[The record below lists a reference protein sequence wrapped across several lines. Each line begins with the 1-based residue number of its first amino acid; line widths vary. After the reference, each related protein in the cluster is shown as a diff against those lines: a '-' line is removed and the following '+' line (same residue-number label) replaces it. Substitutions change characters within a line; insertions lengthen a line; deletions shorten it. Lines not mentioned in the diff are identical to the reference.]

1 MVFSILISQPLIY
14 SASTCLPCISE
25 STDQLSIW
33 ECLIGVCVEFVST
46 WTYMWARW
54 AVSLSIV
61 LRTSRTL
68 SFWVV
73 RMRQFFVWV
82 AGVIHLKYITRGWL
96 LEEVLYSMKTS
107 IAFLIST
114 VHEKMI
120 ISDNLQYK
128 EIRLSVLGTPF
139 WMYCWE
145 IETHFPIKYE
155 RTIKI
160 SGRQAYTFFVSSILW
175 NKCKTPARLYL
186 KVKKFS
192 WYWFY

>member
-1 MVFSILISQPLIY
+1 MVFSILISQPIIY
-14 SASTCLPCISE
+14 STSTCLPCISE

-54 AVSLSIV
+54 AVNLSIV

-73 RMRQFFVWV
+73 RMRRFSVWV
-82 AGVIHLKYITRGWL
+82 AWVIHLKYITRGWL

-120 ISDNLQYK
+120 ISDNLQSK
-128 EIRLSVLGTPF
+128 EIRLSVLGHTILNVLLRN
-139 WMYCWE
+139 WN
-145 IETHFPIKYE
+145 TFPH
-155 RTIKI
+155 KI
-160 SGRQAYTFFVSSILW
+160 RENEQDLREASIYFL
-175 NKCKTPARLYL
+175 C
-186 KVKKFS
+186 F
-192 WYWFY
+192 

>member
-73 RMRQFFVWV
+73 RMRQFSVWV

-128 EIRLSVLGTPF
+128 EIRLSVLGHTILNVLLRNWNTFPHKI
-139 WMYCWE
+139 WE
-145 IETHFPIKYE
+145 NDQDLREASVYFLC
-155 RTIKI
+155 
-160 SGRQAYTFFVSSILW
+160 F
-175 NKCKTPARLYL
+175 
-186 KVKKFS
+186 
-192 WYWFY
+192 